1 MIGFSCTNC
10 GHAFSVQDEYLGQRI
25 KCPRC
30 DFVSEVVDDSGRIQI
45 ICQNCGNENNVPE
58 NLAGRELKC
67 PKCNNTVIAATIE
80 KESADEAEE
89 KPKEK
94 KPEKPEK
101 SEISE
106 HGLIIIIS
114 ATAAVIVIGLIII
127 AAVIPSY
134 KARRARQSQ
143 EPQNQQQADDARQTE
158 QNVQSTRIDT
168 SRRRYPIDRRRVAK
182 RNKIAAI
189 IFGIAISCS
198 VLLFL
203 WTHWCPNCR
212 KMWAMKRITPFFNFG
227 DTTDYECKYCRYMKS
242 HSRRGL

>member
-10 GHAFSVQDEYLGQRI
+10 GHTFSVQDEYLGQRI

-30 DFVSEVVDDSGRIQI
+30 DFVGVVEDNSGRIKI
-45 ICQNCGNENNVPE
+45 ICQDCGNENSVPE
-58 NLAGRELKC
+58 NIDGKEIKC
-67 PKCNNTVIAATIE
+67 PKCNNIVVAASVE
-80 KESADEAEE
+80 KESAEE
-89 KPKEK
+89 VDDKPKEK

-106 HGLIIIIS
+106 RGLIIIIS
-114 ATAAVIVIGLIII
+114 AIAAVIVIGLIII

-143 EPQNQQQADDARQTE
+143 YLQSKQQVNNTQPAE
-158 QNVQSTRIDT
+158 QVQSTRIDI
-168 SRRRYPIDRRRVAK
+168 SRRRYPIDRRRLAK
-182 RNKIAAI
+182 REKI
-189 IFGIAISCS
+189 IAILFCIAIPCF

-212 KMWAMKRITPFFNFG
+212 KMWAMKRITPFFHFG
-227 DTTDYECKYCRYMKS
+227 DTVDYECKYCRYMKS
-242 HSRRGL
+242 HSRGGP